1 MKFSKKEKK
10 KKKIDKL
17 GTSHRLKLSKKKKK
31 KKERKRKKIDKLG
44 TILNLTITLNI
55 RLIQEALFGI
65 SNFYYKYSLKIQTT

>member
-1 MKFSKKEKK
+1 MGAIDTGRRGRNKE
-10 KKKIDKL
+10 L
-17 GTSHRLKLSKKKKK
+17 GHVKRHNK
-31 KKERKRKKIDKLG
+31 RKRIDKLG